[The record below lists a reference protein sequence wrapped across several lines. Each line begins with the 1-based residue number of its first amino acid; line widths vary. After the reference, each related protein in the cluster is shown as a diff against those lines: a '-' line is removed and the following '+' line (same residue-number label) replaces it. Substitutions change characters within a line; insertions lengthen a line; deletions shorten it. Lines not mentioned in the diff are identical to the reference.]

1 MLLATFTLNC
11 LNITFTLLGRDD
23 NYNIWRFWLLVYAS
37 VVSVFNLVHVVDMPA
52 MCTRSNIY
60 I

>member
-1 MLLATFTLNC
+1 MLLATFTLKC

-23 NYNIWRFWLLVYAS
+23 SYDTWRFWLLVYAS
-37 VVSVFNLVHVVDMPA
+37 IVSVFNLVQVVDMPA
-52 MCTRSNIY
+52 MCARSNIY